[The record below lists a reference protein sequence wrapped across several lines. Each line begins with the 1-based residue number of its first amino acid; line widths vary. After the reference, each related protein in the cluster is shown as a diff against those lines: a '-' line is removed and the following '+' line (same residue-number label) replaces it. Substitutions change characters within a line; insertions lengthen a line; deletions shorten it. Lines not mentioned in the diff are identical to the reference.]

1 MRRMFWR
8 FTLLM
13 TLAGCASVPAPFQPA
28 QGKEPGLDY
37 ARISPF
43 PDSVLHALRVDLQT
57 VKVSVS
63 PLSERGQPVDQ
74 MPSSR
79 GALAS
84 INVSFFNKA
93 FEVRGITIS
102 DGQAWVPV
110 FEVAKSPLLACD
122 AAQHCVIELKPGEA
136 RSGWYNVMAGTP
148 WLLDHGRRRTAED
161 DATCKSLCA
170 MTHPRTAVGLDATG
184 RYLIIALAEGRRP
197 PVLGLT
203 LAQLSA
209 VMAQLGAVDAI
220 NLDGGGSSTLLL
232 QGRSVMERPFNE
244 PALRKVANAL
254 HLFAK
259 PN

>member
-1 MRRMFWR
+1 MRRM
-8 FTLLM
+8 LLCLLLLAA
-13 TLAGCASVPAPFQPA
+13 LAGCASVPAPFQA
-28 QGKEPGLDY
+28 NQANQPGLDY

-43 PDSVLHALRVDLQT
+43 PDSVVHALRVDLQT
-57 VKVSVS
+57 VRISVS
-63 PLSERGQPVDQ
+63 PPAERGKSVDQ
-74 MPSSR
+74 MQSSS

-93 FEVRGITIS
+93 FDVRGITIS
-102 DGQAWVPV
+102 DGQAWAPV
-110 FEVAKSPLLACD
+110 FEVPKSPLLACD
-122 AAQHCVIELKPGEA
+122 AAQRCQIELKPEQA
-136 RSGWYNVMAGTP
+136 RPGWHNVMAGTP
-148 WLLDHGRRRTAED
+148 WLLDHGRQRTAED
-161 DATCKSLCA
+161 DASCKNLCA

-203 LAQLSA
+203 LVQLSA

-259 PN
+259 PR

>member
-1 MRRMFWR
+1 MKRMLMFA
-8 FTLLM
+8 FLLAA
-13 TLAGCASVPAPFQPA
+13 LAGCASVPAPFQA
-28 QGKEPGLDY
+28 NQPGVDY

-43 PDSVLHALRVDLQT
+43 PDSVVHALRVDLQA
-57 VKVSVS
+57 VRISVS
-63 PLSERGQPVDQ
+63 PPSERGKAVDQ
-74 MPSSR
+74 MPSSS

-102 DGQAWVPV
+102 DGLAWEPV

-122 AAQHCVIELKPGEA
+122 AAQHCVIELKP
-136 RSGWYNVMAGTP
+136 SGAKPGWHNVMAGTP
-148 WLLDHGRRRTAED
+148 WLLDHGRQRTVED
-161 DATCKSLCA
+161 DATCKNLCA

-203 LAQLSA
+203 LVQLSA

-259 PN
+259 PR

>member
-1 MRRMFWR
+1 MKRM
-8 FTLLM
+8 LLSLFLLAA
-13 TLAGCASVPAPFQPA
+13 LAGCASVPAPFQPN
-28 QGKEPGLDY
+28 QPGLDY

-43 PDSVLHALRVDLQT
+43 PDSVVHALRVDLQA
-57 VKVSVS
+57 VRLSVS
-63 PLSERGQPVDQ
+63 PPSERGQTLDQ
-74 MPSSR
+74 MQSSN

-84 INVSFFNKA
+84 INVSFFNK
-93 FEVRGITIS
+93 EYQVRGITIS
-102 DGQAWVPV
+102 DGEVWSPV

-122 AAQHCVIELKPGEA
+122 AAQHCQIELKPGQV
-136 RSGWYNVMAGTP
+136 RPGWHNVMAGTP
-148 WLLDHGRRRTAED
+148 WLLDQGRQRTAED

-170 MTHPRTAVGLDATG
+170 MTHPRTAVGLDASG

-197 PVLGLT
+197 PVLGLS

-232 QGRSVMERPFNE
+232 QGRSAMERPFNE

-259 PN
+259 PR